1 MRLKETDK
9 LEPGLAG
16 VAGEFYISAELSRMG
31 YPPDKQEM
39 TTNTVLM
46 QAELPCMDRVAA

>member
-1 MRLKETDK
+1 MRLRETDK

-16 VAGEFYISAELSRMG
+16 VAGEFYFAAELSRMG

-39 TTNTVLM
+39 ATNTVLM